1 MEDNYGME
9 KGMKDGKGM
18 KDNKGMKAGKGM
30 GCWWKIRELGGGG

>member
-9 KGMKDGKGM
+9 KGIKDGKGM

>member
-9 KGMKDGKGM
+9 KGIKDGKGM
-18 KDNKGMKAGKGM
+18 KDNKGM